1 MLKDHPIDPVLLSRD
16 LQRSHR
22 FYEQGLNL
30 PLIVAREHMLVYQV
44 GGMGRTEGGVADV
57 GFAWAAW
64 VVDPDGNTL
73 GILQLKD

>member
-16 LQRSHR
+16 LRRSRR

-44 GGMGRTEGGVADV
+44 GGMGRITVSLSTTGRRLYDQVSELTPFVKYQR
-57 GFAWAAW
+57 
-64 VVDPDGNTL
+64 T
-73 GILQLKD
+73 Q